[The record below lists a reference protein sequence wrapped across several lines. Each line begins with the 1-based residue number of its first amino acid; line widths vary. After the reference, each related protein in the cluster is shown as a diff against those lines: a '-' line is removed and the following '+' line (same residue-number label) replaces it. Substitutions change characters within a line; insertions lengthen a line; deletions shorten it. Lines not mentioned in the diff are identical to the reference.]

1 MTTRDCR
8 AAKKLET
15 SASASR
21 GVPSAKSL
29 ATVIPIARIVSPAA
43 TAKAPATPK
52 AAPVTMPRES
62 VILIFAKPVVLV
74 RVCCSPLSFPLLLP
88 LIVSLAE
95 LDLMERRDKFKC
107 SNVSMQRSF
116 HKHLLLGPSEVSG
129 WGVYLNGIAIKD
141 ELISEYCGETISQEE
156 ADRRGKVYDK
166 HKASFLFNLNGG
178 NLCQFLRNVVW
189 FYKITFADQVVD
201 AKRKGNKIR
210 FANHS
215 VNANCKAIVKMVNG
229 DYRIGIFANRN
240 IDKYEELFFD
250 YRYGPNDRLNFVCIE
265 RPSNKSCIV

>member
-1 MTTRDCR
+1 
-8 AAKKLET
+8 
-15 SASASR
+15 
-21 GVPSAKSL
+21 
-29 ATVIPIARIVSPAA
+29 
-43 TAKAPATPK
+43 
-52 AAPVTMPRES
+52 
-62 VILIFAKPVVLV
+62 
-74 RVCCSPLSFPLLLP
+74 
-88 LIVSLAE
+88 
-95 LDLMERRDKFKC
+95 MERRDKFKC

-129 WGVYLNGIAIKD
+129 WGVYLNGVAIKD

-178 NLCQFLRNVVW
+178 KIFLSILILIFN
-189 FYKITFADQVVD
+189 FKLFTDQVVD

-215 VNANCKAIVKMVNG
+215 VNANCKAMVKMVNG

-265 RPSNKSCIV
+265 RPSNKNVIG